1 MINIYG
7 LRTLSGNLID
17 DTDDIL
23 HAFSLRIIKS
33 RVLHVTIIFMLQTGT
48 RQQLS
53 NVTSFIDAS
62 DLYGSN
68 DVTNANLRTKV
79 DGIYLCFSSPSDLK
93 PHYIFDF
100 FSKITGSI

>member
-1 MINIYG
+1 
-7 LRTLSGNLID
+7 
-17 DTDDIL
+17 
-23 HAFSLRIIKS
+23 
-33 RVLHVTIIFMLQTGT
+33 MLQTGT

-79 DGIYLCFSSPSDLK
+79 DGIYSCFSSPVDLK
-93 PHYIFDF
+93 PHYIFNF
-100 FSKITGSI
+100 FSSITWSISKKLGTEKIFLRTAMLNILYDRKIILLQKGLNVNFY

>member
-1 MINIYG
+1 M
-7 LRTLSGNLID
+7 
-17 DTDDIL
+17 
-23 HAFSLRIIKS
+23 
-33 RVLHVTIIFMLQTGT
+33 FMFQTGT

-62 DLYGSN
+62 DLYGTN

-79 DGIYLCFSSPSDLK
+79 DGIYSCFCSPVDLK

-100 FSKITGSI
+100 FSRITGSIKKKIGTEKKTAM